1 MAAKKENCK
10 VYFVLAVLLLLILI
24 ACKIYQRA
32 KVPPA
37 LFKDTAKVD
46 LHYKMFSPVPPR
58 YSEEVEPGEDPWET
72 EQHRRK
78 ALVAKV
84 CSQNP
89 GETHMTLD
97 PDRCL
102 SLGFPKRHKSA

>member
-1 MAAKKENCK
+1 MAAKKEIYK

-24 ACKIYQRA
+24 VWKTHQRS
-32 KVPPA
+32 KVPSGV
-37 LFKDTAKVD
+37 FKDTAIVD
-46 LHYKMFSPVPPR
+46 LHYKVFSPVPPEN
-58 YSEEVEPGEDPWET
+58 SEEVEAAEDPWET

-84 CSQNP
+84 CSENS
-89 GETHMTLD
+89 GRTHMTLD

-102 SLGFPKRHKSA
+102 